1 MAAARI
7 LLLVAI
13 LAFAFPAHAAEHVIQ
28 ISVDGLSG
36 VLLQGLIQNDT
47 AGDFAHFKRFVDEGA
62 TTFNARADYTYTIT
76 LPNHTTML
84 TGRPVSQPAGQPNT
98 VHHGWTSNDEPA
110 AGVTLHNGGNPNL
123 SYIAS
128 TFDVAHDAGRSTALF
143 ASKTKFVLFDQSYPD
158 EIDLYVNASAASMH
172 QSLLVAL
179 AASHLDYA
187 FVHYSTPDDAG
198 HANGWGSAAW
208 VNAVRS
214 VDSQLAEPVRADRV
228 RPGFARTYPGD
239 PHADHGGTGTGHS
252 DATNP
257 ANYTVP
263 FLLWGEGVQ
272 AGVDLYAINPGRR
285 ADPATG
291 RPSYTAAVQ
300 PIRNGDGANLALAAL
315 GLAPVP
321 GSSINASQN
330 LLTAVPAVCGNGTAE
345 LGEQCDDGNAASGDC
360 CSPTCQYDPP
370 GSACNE
376 TNVCATST
384 CNASGV
390 CVAGPPIV
398 PPPDECPEPIPLVP
412 LLSTRP

>member
-1 MAAARI
+1 MPASRS

-13 LAFAFPAHAAEHVIQ
+13 LAVAFSARAADHVIQ

-36 VLLQGLIQNDT
+36 ILLESLVENDT
-47 AGDFAHFKRFVDEGA
+47 TGDFAHFKRFVDEGA

-84 TGRPVSQPAGQPNT
+84 TGRPVSQPSGQPNT
-98 VHHGWTSNDEPA
+98 VHHGWTSNDAPA
-110 AGVTLHNGGNPNL
+110 PGVTLHNGGNPNL

-128 TFDVAHDAGRSTALF
+128 TFDVAHGAGRSTGLF
-143 ASKTKFVLFDQSYPD
+143 ASKTKFVLFEVSYPD

-172 QSLLVAL
+172 QSLLLAL
-179 AASHLDYA
+179 AASHFDYA

-208 VNAVRS
+208 VDAVRS
-214 VDSQLAEPVRADRV
+214 VDGQLAGLFALIESDPVLHGHTLV
-228 RPGFARTYPGD
+228 ILS
-239 PHADHGGTGTGHS
+239 ADHGGTGTGHS
-252 DATNP
+252 DATNR

-272 AGVDLYAINPGRR
+272 PGVDLYAINAGRR
-285 ADPATG
+285 ADPGTG
-291 RPSYTAAVQ
+291 RPSYTAPVQ

-330 LLTAVPAVCGNGTAE
+330 LLTAAPAICGNGTVE
-345 LGEQCDDGNAASGDC
+345 LGEQCDDGNTAGGDC
-360 CSPTCQYDPP
+360 CSTTCQYDAP
-370 GSACNE
+370 GSACDAA
-376 TNVCATST
+376 NVCVTST
-384 CNASGV
+384 CNATGV
-390 CVAGPPIV
+390 CVAGPAPV
-398 PPPDECPEPIPLVP
+398 PLPPECPVPIPVFP
-412 LLSTRP
+412 LP